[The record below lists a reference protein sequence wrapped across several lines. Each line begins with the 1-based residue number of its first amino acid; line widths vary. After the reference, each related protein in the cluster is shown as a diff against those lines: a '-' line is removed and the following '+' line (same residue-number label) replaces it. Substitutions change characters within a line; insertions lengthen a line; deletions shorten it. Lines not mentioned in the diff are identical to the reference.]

1 MIELCSK
8 IIKIKNRSVHLKQL
22 FMKRLSLLLMM
33 IYSFG
38 CQSQISSNM
47 NENKTNP
54 LLCDPKTGTCEM
66 PINEKPTENASIA
79 TENKPV
85 KIVYYTDPICS
96 SCWGIEPQLRKLK
109 LEYGDYIEIDY
120 RMGGLLPDWSYNSGG
135 ISKPSDVA
143 HHWDEASLH
152 YEMPIDGNVWIEDPL
167 DSSYPSCIA
176 MKAAQIQSKEKA
188 VKFMRIL
195 REHLYLDKKNIAKWE
210 NIAKAAQLA
219 GLDIQTFKTDYDGKA
234 KILFQE
240 DLNYAKKLGVRGF
253 PTLFFAD
260 GDNNQLTVYGSKPYA
275 SYENALLALY
285 PDAKKKQF
293 IAENALSLFEV
304 YPTLA
309 PKEYAVI
316 LDISYSEASL
326 ILETLFEKGELNKKS
341 IKNGSL
347 YSRK

>member
-1 MIELCSK
+1 MKL
-8 IIKIKNRSVHLKQL
+8 KNRSVNLKVL
-22 FMKRLSLLLMM
+22 FMKRFSLLLIL
-33 IYSFG
+33 IYSLN
-38 CQSQISSNM
+38 CQSQITSKM
-47 NENKTNP
+47 NQNKTNL
-54 LLCDPKTGTCEM
+54 LLCDPVTGTCEM
-66 PINEKPTENASIA
+66 PAVEELNKNGSIT

-109 LEYGDYIEIDY
+109 LEYGAYIDIDY

-135 ISKPSDVA
+135 ISKPADVA

-152 YEMPIDGNVWIEDPL
+152 YQMPIDGNVWLEDPM

-176 MKAAQIQSKEKA
+176 VKAAQIQDKDKA

-195 REHLYLDKKNIAKWE
+195 REKLYLEKKNIAKWK
-210 NIAKAAQLA
+210 NIAQAAQLS
-219 GLDIQTFKTDYDGKA
+219 GLDVNQLKTDYDDNA
-234 KILFQE
+234 ENLFKD
-240 DLNYAKKLGVRGF
+240 DLNYAKTLGVRGF
-253 PTLFFAD
+253 PTLFFSD
-260 GDNNQLTVYGSKPYA
+260 GSNNQLTLYGSKPYV

-285 PDAKKKQF
+285 PEAKKKHF
-293 IAENALSLFEV
+293 INENPLSLFEI

-316 LDISYSEASL
+316 LDTSYAEASA
-326 ILETLFEKGELNKKS
+326 ILEQLFEQGKLDKKS

>member
-1 MIELCSK
+1 
-8 IIKIKNRSVHLKQL
+8 
-22 FMKRLSLLLMM
+22 MKRLSLLLLLM
-33 IYSFG
+33 YSLS
-38 CQSQISSNM
+38 CQSQITSKM
-47 NENKTNP
+47 NENKINP
-54 LLCDPKTGTCEM
+54 LVCDPATGTCEM
-66 PINEKPTENASIA
+66 PISEKRNGSTVIK
-79 TENKPV
+79 TENKPI

-109 LEYGDYIEIDY
+109 LEYGTYIDIDY

-176 MKAAQIQSKEKA
+176 MKAAQIQSKDKA
-188 VKFMRIL
+188 VQFMRIL
-195 REHLYLDKKNIAKWE
+195 REKLYLEKKNIAKWE
-210 NIAKAAQLA
+210 NISEAAQLA
-219 GLDIQTFKTDYDGKA
+219 GLDLNQLKTDYEGKA

-240 DLNYAKKLGVRGF
+240 DLTYAKTLGVRGF
-253 PTLFFAD
+253 PTLFFSD
-260 GDNNQLTVYGSKPYA
+260 GNNNQLTVYGSKPYT

-285 PDAKKKQF
+285 PEAKKKPF
-293 IAENALSLFEV
+293 INEDPLSLFEI

-316 LDISYSEASL
+316 LDKTYSEATL
-326 ILETLFEKGELNKKS
+326 ILEGLFKKGLLNKK
-341 IKNGSL
+341 IIPNGSL
-347 YSRK
+347 YSKK

>member
-1 MIELCSK
+1 
-8 IIKIKNRSVHLKQL
+8 
-22 FMKRLSLLLMM
+22 MKRLSLVLIA
-33 IYSFG
+33 IYSLN
-38 CQSQISSNM
+38 CQSQITSKM

-54 LLCDPKTGTCEM
+54 LLCDPVSGTCEM
-66 PINEKPTENASIA
+66 LIGEKPNENAGIS
-79 TENKPV
+79 TENKPI

-109 LEYGDYIEIDY
+109 LEYGEYIDIDY

-152 YEMPIDGNVWIEDPL
+152 YEMPIDGNVWLEDPL

-176 MKAAQIQSKEKA
+176 VKAAQIQSKDKA

-195 REHLYLDKKNIAKWE
+195 REKLYLEKKNIAKWE
-210 NIAKAAQLA
+210 NIAEAARLT
-219 GLDIQTFKTDYDGKA
+219 GLDINKLKTDYEGSA

-240 DLNYAKKLGVRGF
+240 DLNYAKTLGVRGF

-260 GDNNQLTVYGSKPYA
+260 ENKNQLTVYGSKPYA

-285 PDAKKKQF
+285 PEAKKQPT
-293 IAENALSLFEV
+293 INENPLSIFEI

-309 PKEYAVI
+309 PKEYAV
-316 LDISYSEASL
+316 LFDKSYVEATT
-326 ILETLFEKGELNKKS
+326 ILENLFEKGELNKKS